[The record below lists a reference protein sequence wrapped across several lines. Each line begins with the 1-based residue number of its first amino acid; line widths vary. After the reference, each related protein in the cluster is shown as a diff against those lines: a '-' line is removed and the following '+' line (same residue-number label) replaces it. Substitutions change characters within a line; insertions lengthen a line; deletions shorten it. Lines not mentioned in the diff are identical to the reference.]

1 VADRTGKTVRR
12 TIPIVLVVGLVIA
25 TLVAASSPVSAH
37 PASVP
42 RLAHVV
48 VVVFE
53 NQERSNVLG
62 AGQAPTFDRLA
73 GNYAQATDYQAVA
86 HPSLPNYLALIS
98 GSTHGVT
105 NDCTN
110 CPQSGPTI
118 GTQLTQAGR
127 TWGAYAEGY
136 PSSSRFA
143 KRHEPFL
150 YFPDGAS
157 HVHGLGALSP
167 SALPAYALVTPD
179 LCHDAH
185 DCSLGT
191 ADSWLKGFVPP
202 LLRVPRTAVFIVF
215 DEGTSGAGGGGVV
228 PMIVAGTSVRP
239 HSRYTQT
246 TSHYGLLRTIEDA
259 LGVPPLGAAARARPF
274 TGIWR

>member
-1 VADRTGKTVRR
+1 MRR
-12 TIPIVLVVGLVIA
+12 AARIVLVVGSVIA
-25 TLVAASSPVSAH
+25 ALVAATSLGSAQ
-37 PASVP
+37 PAVP

-53 NQERSNVLG
+53 NKARGDVLG
-62 AGQAPTFDRLA
+62 TGRAPTFDRLA
-73 GNYAQATDYQAVA
+73 ADYAQASDYRAVA

-105 NDCTN
+105 NDCTA

-118 GTQLTQAGR
+118 GTQLTQAR
-127 TWGAYAEGY
+127 STWAAYAEGY

-150 YFPDGAS
+150 YFPGGAS
-157 HVHGLGALSP
+157 HVHGLDALRP
-167 SALPAYALVTPD
+167 SALPAYALVTPN

-185 DCSLGT
+185 NCSLAT
-191 ADSWLKGFVPP
+191 ADSWLKQFVPP
-202 LLRVPRTAVFIVF
+202 LLLVPHTAVFIVF
-215 DEGTSGAGGGGVV
+215 DEGTSDVGGGGVV
-228 PMIVAGTSVRP
+228 PMIAAGTSVRP

-246 TSHYGLLRTIEDA
+246 TNHYGLLRTIEDA
-259 LGVPPLGAAARARPF
+259 LGVPPLGAAARARPL